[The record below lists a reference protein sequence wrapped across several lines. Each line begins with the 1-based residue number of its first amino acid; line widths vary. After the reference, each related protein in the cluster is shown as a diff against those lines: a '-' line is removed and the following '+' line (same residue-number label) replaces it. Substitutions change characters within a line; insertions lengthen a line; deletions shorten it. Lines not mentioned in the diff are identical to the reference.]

1 MTSSRPYLL
10 RALWEW
16 VTDNGFTPHI
26 LVDATVEGVVVPDAF
41 VDQGKITL
49 NVGPSAVQALNI
61 GDEAVAFSAR
71 FAGNPMDVFV
81 PMEAVLAVYA
91 RENGQG
97 MMFGSEPGPGPEDD
111 GPGTPPDGPDDG
123 GSGGGA
129 PASKRKGPALKVVK

>member
-16 VTDNGFTPHI
+16 ITDNGFTPHL
-26 LVDATVEGVVVPDAF
+26 LVDATVEGTLVPEGF

-49 NVGPSAVQALNI
+49 NIGPSAVQGLNI
-61 GDEAVAFSAR
+61 GDEVVTFSAR
-71 FAGNPMDVFV
+71 FAGAPMDVYV
-81 PMEAVLAVYA
+81 PVQAVLAVYA

-111 GPGTPPDGPDDG
+111 GPGGPPDD
-123 GSGGGA
+123 SGGDDKPEPA
-129 PASKRKGPALKVVK
+129 PKRKGPALKVVK